1 MTLFSYEIFDAV
13 ARQGSFNKAAQQ
25 LHLTPS
31 AISHAIAVM
40 EAELGFTLF
49 NRGKNGVTMT
59 SYGASLYP
67 SIRAVLNSDEAL
79 QQSIARLNGLEKG
92 KVKLG
97 AFNSVCAGLLPQIL
111 KSFMASYP
119 QIEVEVY
126 QGTYDDVKEWLRT
139 GQVDLAFL
147 ISERID
153 SVLVDEG
160 DTVVP
165 GQKLA
170 TLETVRLQQAV
181 DEARQTT
188 EAARQNYLRVKNGP
202 RAEEIA
208 QARSN
213 VQAAEATL
221 NNAAVRSKRLV
232 ALADTKSIS
241 RQEADDAVA
250 SQQVAAANLD
260 VARKQLELLLA
271 GSRVED
277 IAQSLAQYNQAKA
290 NLVIREQNLK
300 DAVLYAPGNAVV
312 RNRILEKGDMASPQK
327 PVYNLSLNHTKWV
340 RAYLTESQLGKVKPG
355 FSATVHNDSFPDTD
369 FKGTVGFISSVAEF
383 TPKNVETPD
392 LRTAL
397 VYEVRIIVDD
407 PDNRL
412 RLGAPATVTIPLDQ
426 AAGQRAPEQPRP

>member
-1 MTLFSYEIFDAV
+1 MKKLVILLV
-13 ARQGSFNKAAQQ
+13 LLAAAGTAAW
-25 LHLTPS
+25 LIYRKTPS
-31 AISHAIAVM
+31 GP
-40 EAELGFTLF
+40 ED
-49 NRGKNGVTMT
+49 K
-59 SYGASLYP
+59 
-67 SIRAVLNSDEAL
+67 AVLYGNVD
-79 QQSIARLNGLEKG
+79 
-92 KVKLG
+92 
-97 AFNSVCAGLLPQIL
+97 
-111 KSFMASYP
+111 
-119 QIEVEVY
+119 
-126 QGTYDDVKEWLRT
+126 LR
-139 GQVDLAFL
+139 QVDLAFL

-170 TLETVRLQQAV
+170 TLETVRL
-181 DEARQTT
+181 R
-188 EAARQNYLRVKNGP
+188 
-202 RAEEIA
+202 
-208 QARSN
+208 
-213 VQAAEATL
+213 QAAEATL
-221 NNAAVRSKRLV
+221 NNAGMRSKRLE
-232 ALADTKSIS
+232 ALAETKSIS

-250 SQQVAAANLD
+250 SRQVAAANLD

-271 GSRVED
+271 GSREED
-277 IAQSLAQYNQAKA
+277 VAQALAQYNQAKA
-290 NLVIREQNLK
+290 SLTIREQNLK
-300 DAVLYAPGNAVV
+300 DAVLYAPGNGVV

-327 PVYNLSLNHTKWV
+327 PVYNISLNHTKWV

-355 FSATVHNDSFPDTD
+355 FSATVRNDSFPDTG

-426 AAGQRAPEQPRP
+426 NAGTQTPEQPRP

>member
-1 MTLFSYEIFDAV
+1 MKKLVILLV
-13 ARQGSFNKAAQQ
+13 LLAAAGTAAW
-25 LHLTPS
+25 LIYRKTPS
-31 AISHAIAVM
+31 GP
-40 EAELGFTLF
+40 ED
-49 NRGKNGVTMT
+49 K
-59 SYGASLYP
+59 
-67 SIRAVLNSDEAL
+67 AVLYGNVD
-79 QQSIARLNGLEKG
+79 
-92 KVKLG
+92 
-97 AFNSVCAGLLPQIL
+97 
-111 KSFMASYP
+111 
-119 QIEVEVY
+119 
-126 QGTYDDVKEWLRT
+126 LR
-139 GQVDLAFL
+139 QVDLAFL

-170 TLETVRLQQAV
+170 TLETVRLRQAA
-181 DEARQTT
+181 DEARQIA

-208 QARSN
+208 QARAN

-221 NNAAVRSKRLV
+221 NNAGMRSKRLE
-232 ALADTKSIS
+232 ALAETKSIS

-250 SQQVAAANLD
+250 SRQVAAANLD

-271 GSRVED
+271 GSREED
-277 IAQSLAQYNQAKA
+277 VAQALAQYNQAKA
-290 NLVIREQNLK
+290 SLTIREQNLK
-300 DAVLYAPGNAVV
+300 DVV

-327 PVYNLSLNHTKWV
+327 PVYNISLNHTKWV

-355 FSATVHNDSFPDTD
+355 FSATVRNDSFPDTG

-426 AAGQRAPEQPRP
+426 NAGTQPPEQPRP

>member
-1 MTLFSYEIFDAV
+1 MKKLVILLV
-13 ARQGSFNKAAQQ
+13 LLAAAGTAAW
-25 LHLTPS
+25 LIYRKTPS
-31 AISHAIAVM
+31 GP
-40 EAELGFTLF
+40 ED
-49 NRGKNGVTMT
+49 K
-59 SYGASLYP
+59 
-67 SIRAVLNSDEAL
+67 AVLYGNVD
-79 QQSIARLNGLEKG
+79 
-92 KVKLG
+92 
-97 AFNSVCAGLLPQIL
+97 
-111 KSFMASYP
+111 
-119 QIEVEVY
+119 
-126 QGTYDDVKEWLRT
+126 LR
-139 GQVDLAFL
+139 QVDLAFL

-160 DTVVP
+160 DMVVP

-170 TLETVRLQQAV
+170 TLETVRLRQAA
-181 DEARQTT
+181 DE
-188 EAARQNYLRVKNGP
+188 ARQNYLRVKNGP

-208 QARSN
+208 QARAN

-221 NNAAVRSKRLV
+221 NNAGMRSKRLE
-232 ALADTKSIS
+232 ALAETKSIS

-250 SQQVAAANLD
+250 SRQVAAANLD

-271 GSRVED
+271 GSREED
-277 IAQSLAQYNQAKA
+277 VAQALAQYNQAKA
-290 NLVIREQNLK
+290 SLTIREQNLK
-300 DAVLYAPGNAVV
+300 DAVLYAPGNGVV

-327 PVYNLSLNHTKWV
+327 PVYNISLNHTKWV
-340 RAYLTESQLGKVKPG
+340 RAYLTES
-355 FSATVHNDSFPDTD
+355 ATVRNDSFPDTG

-426 AAGQRAPEQPRP
+426 NAGTQPPEQPRP